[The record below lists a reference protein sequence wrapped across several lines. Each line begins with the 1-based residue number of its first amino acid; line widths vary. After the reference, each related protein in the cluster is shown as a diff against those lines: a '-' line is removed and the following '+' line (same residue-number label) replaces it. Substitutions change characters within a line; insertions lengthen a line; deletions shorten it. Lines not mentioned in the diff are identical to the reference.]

1 MPSGRRQS
9 QRCAA
14 PASTSFTIVAR
25 TLLRSVPVAVAFAVV
40 SIVVAAVPAAAQ
52 DDATLADV
60 PSDAYFTLPVKALAS
75 AGIFAST
82 GCDDGFCPGEPIDRA
97 TMSVWMVRVLDR
109 ADPEPVESTRFA
121 DVDASHPYAAFIERM
136 AEIGV
141 TKGCGDGTN
150 FCPDREVTRAQM
162 ATFLSRAYGLP
173 EGPDPSF
180 GDVPADAWYAAD
192 VTKLAASG
200 ITKGCGDGTNF
211 CPGQSTTRGQMATF
225 LHRAEDRA
233 AQPCRPA
240 GGAHLDAGF
249 PLPHSAAP
257 SYGGVKLTVLFMDFP
272 DAQATYT
279 THQEIEPGLGYME
292 RYLEAASYGRLD
304 LDIDVVHRW
313 LRTANPYGSYVDA
326 DAAGASGL
334 WPAAGAE
341 SVRLADDAYDFS
353 ETDIV
358 LTIFPS
364 AHFGRGLALGYAEAD
379 GQVLSTFRINTHPDT
394 GAREPSN
401 WGLIAAHELAHNFG
415 LPDLYPYDETAHQLP
430 DAPRGKIWVFVEF
443 GLLGLRARF
452 TTSDSLWFAVPV
464 EMLAWSRWQL
474 GWLDPLQVKCGVGAS
489 STVTLEPVALPG
501 GGTVMAAVPLNDH
514 EMIVVENRRKL
525 GYDAATPDTSPSG
538 TVPGHGL
545 LEEGVL
551 VYTVHSRQATGE
563 LPTRIAG
570 DPGNAHFSDFPVLSL
585 GESVT
590 VRGHTITVTGEAG
603 DTYTIVVSASTAD
616 GP

>member
-1 MPSGRRQS
+1 M
-9 QRCAA
+9 
-14 PASTSFTIVAR
+14 AR
-25 TLLRSVPVAVAFAVV
+25 TLLRAFPVVVAFAVV

-52 DDATLADV
+52 DDATFVDV
-60 PSDAYFTLPVKALAS
+60 PSDAYYAVPITGLAS
-75 AGIFAST
+75 AGIFT
-82 GCDDGFCPGEPIDRA
+82 GTECDDGFCPGRPIDRA
-97 TMSVWMVRVLDR
+97 TMAVWMVRVLDD
-109 ADPEPVESTRFA
+109 ADPEAVASIRFA
-121 DVDASHPYAAFIERM
+121 DVDGSHPHAAFIERL
-136 AEIGV
+136 ADIGV
-141 TKGCGDGTN
+141 TTGCGDGTN

-162 ATFLSRAYGLP
+162 AAFLSRFYGLP
-173 EGPDPSF
+173 EGPDPGF

-192 VTKLAASG
+192 VAKLAASG
-200 ITKGCGDGTNF
+200 ITQGCGDGTSF
-211 CPGQSTTRGQMATF
+211 CPGRSTTRGQMATF
-225 LHRAEDRA
+225 LHRAEVQAR
-233 AQPCRPA
+233 QPCKPA
-240 GGAHLDAGF
+240 GSAHLDAGF
-249 PLPHSAAP
+249 PLPEFAA
-257 SYGGVKLTVLFMDFP
+257 SSSGRVNLTVLFMDFP

-279 THQEIEPGLGYME
+279 THQEIEAGLQYME

-313 LRTANPYGSYVDA
+313 LRASNASGEYLHS
-326 DAAGASGL
+326 DAAGAGGL
-334 WPAAGAE
+334 YPSAGVE

-394 GAREPSN
+394 GAGEPSN
-401 WGLIAAHELAHNFG
+401 WGLVAAHELAHNFG
-415 LPDLYPYDETAHQLP
+415 LPDLYPYDETAHDLP
-430 DAPRGKIWVFVEF
+430 DAPQGKNWVFVEF

-474 GWLDPLQVKCGVGAS
+474 GWLDPLQVKCGGGAS

-501 GGTVMAAVPLNDH
+501 GGTVMAAVPINDH

-551 VYTVHSRQATGE
+551 VYTVDSRQATGE

-570 DPGNAHFSDFPVLSL
+570 DPGNAHFGDFPVLSL